1 LAKKA
6 YAGIVGL
13 GRMGRRHLEAY
24 SKNSEVTIGAC
35 CDANP
40 EALKFLDSRGFS
52 GRRYDDWHR
61 MLKEESFDMLSV
73 VTNGPSHAEITIEAA
88 LAKVPR
94 VVCEKPMATSIKDA
108 KRMIE
113 TAQANATKLAIN
125 YSRRWSE
132 AYRSLKKTLR
142 EGVIGN
148 LCQVYCVCGG
158 GLLACNGSHFFD
170 LMRLLSDSEAD
181 TVVGFVDKRGT
192 PNPRGAQFTDPGAFG
207 IVRFKNG
214 MRGFVDMYEDLG
226 IPPKIEI
233 VGSIGRV
240 VIDESKD
247 SWLIE
252 SREGKDRLERLG
264 RYDLPLVRHEF
275 PAEPL
280 DPIALF
286 GRTIKEMLDD
296 EGPISCTGTDG
307 LASLQI
313 IMGFHASDREGNIPL
328 SLPLSSKYHDM
339 VMNFT

>member
-24 SKNSEVTIGAC
+24 SKNSEVTVGAC

-52 GRRYDDWHR
+52 GRRYDDWHK

-132 AYRSLKKTLR
+132 AYRNLKKTLR
-142 EGVIGN
+142 EGAIGN

-170 LMRLLSDSEAD
+170 LMRFLSDSEAD

-192 PNPRGAQFTDPGAFG
+192 PNPRGAQFADPGAFG

-233 VGSIGRV
+233 IGSIGRV

-264 RYDLPLVRHEF
+264 RYDLPLVGRQF

-280 DPIALF
+280 DPIKLF
-286 GRTIKEMLDD
+286 ERTVKQMLG
-296 EGPISCTGTDG
+296 EEPVSCTGTDG
-307 LASLQI
+307 LADLQM
-313 IMGFHASDREGNIPL
+313 IMGFHASDREGNIML
-328 SLPLSSKYHDM
+328 TLPLPSKYDDL
-339 VMNFT
+339 VINFT